1 MKNYTLIGNTPM
13 INITYR
19 YQGKEKHIYVKLEM
33 FMKKHT
39 IIGNTPM
46 INITY
51 RYKGKENNIYAKLE
65 MFNVTGSIKDRVAY
79 YIINNAKEKGILKEN
94 MPIIEATSGNTG
106 ISLSALGAYYKHPVY
121 IFMPDWASKERIE
134 LMKLYGANITL
145 ISKEEGGFIKCVEEA
160 KKLAKELNG
169 FLANQFENEDNILAH
184 YETTGKE
191 ILEQLKEKKIGG
203 FVSGV
208 GTGGT
213 LMGIGKRLKET
224 DNQIKIYALEPEKMP
239 ILSKGKI
246 LGQHKIEGIGD
257 DFVPDIF
264 KRNTEIIEKD
274 ILLINDDDAMNMA
287 RKLAKQLGLGVGISS
302 GANFIGAV
310 LAQEKLEE
318 NVEGKVE
325 VNEENVLEENNK
337 ESIVTVF
344 ADDNKKYLSTD
355 LVNNMKNNK
364 YFMSNNVELLN
375 YEEII

>member
-1 MKNYTLIGNTPM
+1 MKDHTLIGNTPM
-13 INITYR
+13 IKIKYTYK
-19 YQGKEKHIYVKLEM
+19 GKESNVYVKLEM
-33 FMKKHT
+33 Y
-39 IIGNTPM
+39 
-46 INITY
+46 NI
-51 RYKGKENNIYAKLE
+51 
-65 MFNVTGSIKDRVAY
+65 TGSIKDRVAY
-79 YIINNAKEKGILKEN
+79 YIIKNAKEKGILKDK

-121 IFMPDWASKERIE
+121 IFMPDWASKERKE
-134 LMKLYGANITL
+134 LMKLYGANIRL
-145 ISKEEGGFIKCVEEA
+145 ISKEDGGFIKCVEEA
-160 KKLAKELNG
+160 KKLAKDLNG

-191 ILEQLKEKKIGG
+191 ILEQLEGKKIGG

-213 LMGIGKRLKET
+213 LIGIGKRLKET

-239 ILSKGKI
+239 ILSNGKI

-274 ILLINDDDAMNMA
+274 IVLINDEVAMNMA
-287 RKLAKQLGLGVGISS
+287 RKLAKELGLGVGISS

-310 LAQEKLEE
+310 LAQEKS
-318 NVEGKVE
+318 EGNIKG
-325 VNEENVLEENNK
+325 NM
-337 ESIVTVF
+337 VTVF

-355 LVNNMKNNK
+355 LGKTMIKNTS
-364 YFMSNNVELLN
+364 FISNQVELLD
-375 YEEII
+375 YEIV

>member
-1 MKNYTLIGNTPM
+1 MENYTVIGNTPM
-13 INITYR
+13 IKI
-19 YQGKEKHIYVKLEM
+19 K
-33 FMKKHT
+33 
-39 IIGNTPM
+39 
-46 INITY
+46 Y
-51 RYKGKENNIYAKLE
+51 RYKGKENYIYAKLE
-65 MFNVTGSIKDRVAY
+65 MFNITGSIKDRVAY
-79 YIINNAKEKGILKEN
+79 YIIKNAKEKGSLKDN

-145 ISKEEGGFIKCVEEA
+145 ISKEKGGFIKCVEEA
-160 KKLAKELNG
+160 KNLAKKLNG

-191 ILEQLKEKKIGG
+191 ILEQLEGKKIGG

-213 LMGIGKRLKET
+213 LMGIGKRLKEI
-224 DNQIKIYALEPEKMP
+224 DNEIKIYALEPEKMP
-239 ILSKGKI
+239 ILSNGKI

-264 KRNTEIIEKD
+264 KRNTRIIEKD
-274 ILLINDDDAMNMA
+274 ILLINDDDAINMA
-287 RKLAKQLGLGVGISS
+287 RKLAKELGLGVGISS

-310 LAQEKLEE
+310 LAQKNLEGE
-318 NVEGKVE
+318 M
-325 VNEENVLEENNK
+325 
-337 ESIVTVF
+337 VTVF

-355 LVNNMKNNK
+355 LGKNIGNNNQ
-364 YFMSNNVELLN
+364 FLSNNVKLLE
-375 YEEII
+375 YQKVI